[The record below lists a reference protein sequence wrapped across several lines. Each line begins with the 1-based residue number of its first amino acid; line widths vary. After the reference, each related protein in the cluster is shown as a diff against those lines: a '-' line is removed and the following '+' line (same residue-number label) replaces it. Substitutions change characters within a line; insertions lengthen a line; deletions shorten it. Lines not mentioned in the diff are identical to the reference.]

1 MDPNGVTFLMTAPLN
16 HHALIFL
23 AFGLHP
29 YLVKNRTFRNIA
41 GPRGCQDLV
50 GFHIGLIE
58 PSSSISTK
66 RLGASMSFLDIL
78 YRSIM

>member
-1 MDPNGVTFLMTAPLN
+1 MDPNGVRFLMTAPLN

-29 YLVKNRTFRNIA
+29 YLVKTGHSETLRVH
-41 GPRGCQDLV
+41 V
-50 GFHIGLIE
+50 GFHIGFIE
-58 PSSSISTK
+58 PSSPTNTK

-78 YRSIM
+78 